1 VDHKK
6 HNKDDG
12 VKNIKEET
20 EGVHVQKHKGNDAY
34 AKHDNKELNAP
45 LFHVPNAN

>member
-1 VDHKK
+1 MD
-6 HNKDDG
+6 NKEDNKYQG
-12 VKNIKEET
+12 VKNIKEEA
-20 EGVHVQKHKGNDAY
+20 EGVHVQKHEGYDAY